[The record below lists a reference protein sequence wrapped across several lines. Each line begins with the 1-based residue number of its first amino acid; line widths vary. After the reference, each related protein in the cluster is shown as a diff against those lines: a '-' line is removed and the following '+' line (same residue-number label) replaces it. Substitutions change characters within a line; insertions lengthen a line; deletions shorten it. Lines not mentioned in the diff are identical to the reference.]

1 MNGYVVGCDV
11 GSQSI
16 KAVLVD
22 PGGGIVASAA
32 SPYAMQ
38 HPASGWAEQEPQIWL
53 DGLESVIGSLLAAG
67 GVPGSAVGGLG
78 FASQVDGLVAVDDAM
93 VPLRPAIIWLDRRA
107 AREAEQ
113 LRTALPVEHVL
124 RVTGLNIDASHTA
137 PKMMWLRD
145 REPEHY
151 GAAAALLSPGAYMV
165 AALTG
170 EVVSDHANASSTM
183 IYDVGR
189 RAWSPELLDVTGIAP
204 HLLGRLDEAQ
214 AVAGTLTAKAAAWL
228 GLSPSCVVVV
238 GTGDEHGACLGAG
251 VVAPGVICDITG
263 TAEPVA
269 AAAPEPMLDA
279 GGLVETHAHA
289 APFTWLIEN
298 PGFVSGGS
306 TLWYAERVLGLSQRD
321 LPALAE
327 QAPAGCDGVAF
338 LPALSG
344 SMTPRWSDHAR
355 GVFSGLAMNHTRA
368 HLARAVY
375 EGTTF
380 ALRDIVDRLAEIGLD
395 GEEVRVVGGGAASP
409 FWMQL
414 KADVTGRVVR
424 GLSTPEPTA
433 VGAAMLAG
441 VGTGLFADLAAAI
454 ACLPALDDRVYQP
467 ADTAAAVYDEAYDR
481 YRALFDA
488 VEPMFAERAAR

>member
-1 MNGYVVGCDV
+1 MDGYVVGCDV

-16 KAVLVD
+16 KGVLVD
-22 PGGGIVASAA
+22 PGGALVASAA
-32 SPYAMQ
+32 SPYAMR
-38 HPASGWAEQEPQIWL
+38 HPASGWAEQDPQSWL
-53 DGLESVIGSLLAAG
+53 DGVETVVGSLLATS
-67 GVPGSAVGGLG
+67 GVRGSAVRGLG
-78 FASQVDGLVAVDDAM
+78 FASQVDGLVPVDDAM
-93 VPLRPAIIWLDRRA
+93 IPLRPAIIWLDRRA
-107 AREAEQ
+107 TKEAEHLREA
-113 LRTALPVEHVL
+113 LSADRMRRL
-124 RVTGLNIDASHTA
+124 TGLNIDASHTVA
-137 PKMMWLRD
+137 KMMWLRD

-151 GAAAALLSPGAYMV
+151 NTAAALLSPGDYLV
-165 AALTG
+165 AVLTG
-170 EVVSDHANASSTM
+170 ELVSDHANASSTM
-183 IYDVGR
+183 IYDVAR
-189 RAWSPELLDVTGIAP
+189 REWSQELLDVTGIERR
-204 HLLGRLDEAQ
+204 LLPRLDEAQ

-228 GLSPSCVVVV
+228 GLSTSCSVVV

-269 AAAPEPMLDA
+269 AAAPEPIVDA

-306 TLWYAERVLGLSQRD
+306 TLWYAEGVLGITQRD
-321 LPALAE
+321 LPAVAE

-344 SMTPRWSDHAR
+344 STAPRWSDHAR

-368 HLARAVY
+368 HLARAIY

-380 ALRDIVDRLAEIGLD
+380 ALRDIVDRLAELGLD
-395 GEEVRVVGGGAASP
+395 GEEIRVVGGGSASP

-414 KADVTGRVVR
+414 KADVTGRIVR
-424 GLSTPEPTA
+424 GLRTPEPTA

-441 VGTGLFADLAAAI
+441 VGTGLFGDLAAAI
-454 ACLPALDDRVYQP
+454 DRLTVLDERAYEPAS
-467 ADTAAAVYDEAYDR
+467 ATAAVYDEAYDR

-488 VEPMFAERAAR
+488 VEPMFAQRAAR